1 MRYIFQSKRN
11 TAILATVTMI
21 IVAIYAVLYQDTT
34 HPLKADVVDITFKDF
49 QQELA
54 KDTIDLMYFTTTSKY
69 MYAELD
75 TGVLLKT
82 TNPEYEDFKSELLAH
97 DIILK
102 EISELEFAED
112 VKTNHAISAVLIG
125 FVICLGYLI
134 AYSCYNSKEAAT
146 TGIGEVKPD
155 SPKTQTVTK
164 KFSDV
169 AGLTEVKK
177 DMETL
182 VDFLVNKSKYLEA
195 GASLPRGVLLY
206 GPPGTGKTLL
216 AKAVAGEAGV
226 SFLYMS
232 GSEFIEMYVGVG
244 AKRVRDL
251 FDKARK
257 KAPCIVFI
265 DEIDAIGSKRTGQ
278 ENSEDRKTINAL
290 LTEMD
295 GFKESDNIIV
305 IGATNRV
312 DDLDSA
318 LLRPGRFTDKFC
330 VPLPETVSERK
341 QIFKIYMANKN
352 FSDDVILD
360 DLAHE
365 TVGFS
370 PAQIEALLNEAAILS
385 VRKGLPYIDKATIE
399 ESMSKMV
406 LRGHIRE
413 NQSERNEAELQLV
426 AQHEAGHALAG
437 VLLGDTVTKVSI
449 LSTTSGAGGV
459 TFSVPSKQNLLTLDD
474 LKNRVK
480 VLYGGRA
487 AEELFTG
494 TVSTGASN
502 DIEKATELIHQI
514 VVKFGMVDDI
524 GPLNVEQMSHVGNN
538 KEYII
543 KREIDLAKQLYCETY
558 DLLYKHFDKL
568 KELAD
573 SLLKN
578 ETIYKAEL
586 DELFKEP

>member
-102 EISELEFAED
+102 EVSELEFAED
-112 VKTNHAISAVLIG
+112 IKANHVTSAGLIG

-134 AYSCYNSKEAAT
+134 AYSCYNSKETAT

-318 LLRPGRFTDKFC
+318 LLRSGRFTDKFC

-459 TFSVPSKQNLLTLDD
+459 TFSVPSKQNLLTLAD

-502 DIEKATELIHQI
+502 DIEKVTDLIHQI

-524 GPLNVEQMSHVGNN
+524 GPLNMEQMSHVGNN

-558 DLLYKHFDKL
+558 DLLYKHLDKL

>member
-11 TAILATVTMI
+11 TIILTVITVVLAV
-21 IVAIYAVLYQDTT
+21 IVALTHQDTT
-34 HPLKADVVDITFKDF
+34 QPRKADVVDITFKDF
-49 QQELA
+49 QHELSE
-54 KDTIDLMYFTTTSKY
+54 KSIDLVYFTTSSKS
-69 MYAELD
+69 MYAVQN

-82 TNPEYEDFKSELLAH
+82 TNPEYEDFKSELLEQ
-97 DIILK
+97 DILLK
-102 EISELEFAED
+102 EVSELKFAED
-112 VKTNHAISAVLIG
+112 LEVNYRTTVTIIALM
-125 FVICLGYLI
+125 ICIGYLI
-134 AYSCYNSKEAAT
+134 AYSSYNSKETAT

-155 SPKTQTVTK
+155 NPRTQTVTK

-169 AGLTEVKK
+169 AGLAEVKK

-195 GASLPRGVLLY
+195 GATLPKGVLLY

-312 DDLDSA
+312 EDLDSA

-330 VPLPETVSERK
+330 VPLPETVAERK
-341 QIFKIYMANKN
+341 QIFKIYMANKK
-352 FSDDVILD
+352 FSDDVVLD

-385 VRKGLPYIDKATIE
+385 VRKGNPYIDKATIE

-406 LRGHIRE
+406 LQGHIRE
-413 NQSERNEAELQLV
+413 DQSERNEAELQLV
-426 AQHEAGHALAG
+426 AQHEAGHALVG
-437 VLLGDTVTKVSI
+437 VLVGDTVTKVSI

-459 TFSVPSKQNLLTLDD
+459 TFSVPGKRNLLTIDD

-494 TVSTGASN
+494 TISTGASN
-502 DIEKATELIHQI
+502 DIEKATELISQI
-514 VVKFGMVDDI
+514 VVKFGMLEDL
-524 GPLNVEQMSHVGNN
+524 GPLNMEKMSHVGNN
-538 KEYII
+538 KEYIV
-543 KREIDLAKQLYCETY
+543 KREIELAKQLYHETY
-558 DLLYKHFDKL
+558 ELLYKHLDKL
-568 KELAD
+568 KELAEI
-573 SLLKN
+573 LLKN
-578 ETIYKAEL
+578 ETIYKADL
-586 DELFKEP
+586 DELFKES